1 MELND
6 LFKRCLCLGIVVL
19 PYELKR
25 LSIVYEGY
33 KLDSETLWKMH
44 KEDVERYKNALY
56 LMGEANFN
64 DFNGGWGKGKEMLK
78 EFGFFK

>member
-25 LSIVYEGY
+25 LSILYEGY
-33 KLDSETLWKMH
+33 KLDSEKLCKMNS
-44 KEDVERYKNALY
+44 EEIERYKKALY
-56 LMGEANFN
+56 LMGDE
-64 DFNGGWGKGKEMLK
+64 DYNGGWGKGKEMLK